1 MSNKSVLQKEKLSLW
16 LKDGISQTFSSLES
30 NISCDI
36 CIVGAGLAG
45 ITTAYILS
53 LLNFDVVLIDSGSP
67 MHLTSGNTT
76 AKFTF
81 QHDLIYSKVIETYGL
96 EEAALYHEAQVKGME
111 FVRNLVDKYN
121 IDCDF
126 KHTYSMLYA
135 ENEEQFAEIEKEY
148 NAYTKLN
155 IPCELVTNLSY
166 EITGIGGLKV
176 YNQFCLNPVKYAD
189 FLLKQLKENNVRIFQ
204 DTNAIDLDIKDD
216 FKTIITEDGHEISA
230 NKIVVTSGYPFLDKI
245 GLYYTR
251 LEAYRSYLVAFP
263 LLGEVEDDGMLIS
276 NSISPYSIRFSD
288 TDGVK
293 YVLVG
298 GRGHKVGQES
308 SAKESYNELI
318 AFGQSHF
325 NVSDI
330 SYRWSSQDYQSPD
343 KIPYIGE
350 ITSNYK
356 DIFVATGFKKWG
368 MTNSAFSAL
377 LLSAL
382 VSGKSS
388 KFEDLFKPSRKEVL
402 DNLGGFIKANLNVA
416 KELIKGKTLP
426 DEVKLKDIGIDQ
438 GGIIKHN
445 GNRVGAY
452 RDISGK
458 LFLVDSKCTHLG
470 CELEYNNA
478 ERTFDCPCH
487 GSRFTYEGKV
497 IEGPAVLDLER
508 IEE

>member
-1 MSNKSVLQKEKLSLW
+1 MSNKSVLKKEKLSLW
-16 LKDGISQTFSSLES
+16 LKDGIFESFPSLKS

-36 CIVGAGLAG
+36 CIVGAGLTG
-45 ITTAYILS
+45 INLAYILS
-53 LLNFDVVLIDSGSP
+53 GLNFDVVLIDSGKP
-67 MHLTSGNTT
+67 MNLTSGNTT

-81 QHDLIYSKVIETYGL
+81 QHDLIYSNIIENHGL
-96 EEAALYHEAQVKGME
+96 EEAQIYYEAQVKGME
-111 FVRNLVDKYN
+111 FVRNIVSEYN

-126 KHTYSMLYA
+126 KNTYSMIYA
-135 ENEEQFAEIEKEY
+135 ENEEQFEEIEKEY
-148 NAYTKLN
+148 DAYNQLN
-155 IPCELVTNLSY
+155 IPCELIGNMPY
-166 EITGIGGLKV
+166 GITGVGGLKV
-176 YNQFCLNPVKYAD
+176 YNQFCLNPVKYSN
-189 FLLKQLKENNVRIFQ
+189 FLLNKLKENNVRVFQ
-204 DTNAIDLDIKDD
+204 NTNAVDLEIDDKLN
-216 FKTIITEDGHEISA
+216 TIITEDEHEIAA
-230 NKIVVTSGYPFLDKI
+230 NQIVVATGYPFLDKI

-263 LLGEVEDDGMLIS
+263 ILDEVEDDGMLIS

-288 TDGVK
+288 TDGSK
-293 YVLVG
+293 YLLVG

-318 AFGQSHF
+318 DFGQEHF
-325 NVSDI
+325 NVKDI
-330 SYRWSSQDYQSPD
+330 EYRWSSQDYQSPD

-368 MTNSAFSAL
+368 MTNSAFSAIL
-377 LLSAL
+377 LATLI
-382 VSGKSS
+382 SGKSS
-388 KFEDLFKPSRKEVL
+388 KFEELFKPSRKEVL
-402 DNLGGFIKANLNVA
+402 DNLGGFMKANLNVA
-416 KELIKGKTLP
+416 KELIKGKVLP

-438 GGIIKHN
+438 GGIIKYN
-445 GNRVGAY
+445 GKRVGAY
-452 RDISGK
+452 RDASGK

-470 CELEYNNA
+470 CELEYNNG

-497 IEGPAVLDLER
+497 IEGPAVLDLEI